1 LVNIEIK
8 FKDAKTNG
16 PASLIYEWLLVS
28 MILRDDAVASR
39 KARPEIFERL
49 GTPPETTENEDE
61 EIIVG

>member
-1 LVNIEIK
+1 
-8 FKDAKTNG
+8 
-16 PASLIYEWLLVS
+16 

-49 GTPPETTENEDE
+49 ATPPETTENEDE